1 MNAWKRGVVS
11 SFVYRYSLSTFF
23 TVPTMSVMSKDA
35 ERIDYFP
42 PMERVPEVDPFYA
55 RPFFDDNES
64 TRSKWYFFSLSQ
76 LYLDLKFAAFAASN
90 CISSGAS

>member
-11 SFVYRYSLSTFF
+11 SFVSRYSPSTFF

-35 ERIDYFP
+35 ERIDYSA
-42 PMERVPEVDPFYA
+42 PMESVPEVDPLYGL
-55 RPFFDDNES
+55 PFFDDNES

-90 CISSGAS
+90 CISPGAS

>member
-1 MNAWKRGVVS
+1 MNAWKHRAVS
-11 SFVYRYSLSTFF
+11 SFVSRYSPSTFF

-76 LYLDLKFAAFAASN
+76 LYFDLKFAAFAASN